1 MGPKG
6 PPRGP
11 PRGPPKPTK
20 PAVPQPKYDPNVGV
34 GRNFRHTTKHGT
46 ADRWEVVD
54 RRPILIGGG
63 VVFLFLILGVAFYIG
78 KLMKK
83 DQIEQLKMAAE
94 KKEAPKFK
102 IPPPQGPTEVPIV
115 KTEDLTKRE

>member
-1 MGPKG
+1 ME
-6 PPRGP
+6 
-11 PRGPPKPTK
+11 TTY
-20 PAVPQPKYDPNVGV
+20 QPKYDPNIGV

-63 VVFLFLILGVAFYIG
+63 VIFLLLILGVAFYIG

-83 DQIEQLKMAAE
+83 DQMEQLKMAAE
-94 KKEAPKFK
+94 KKEQPKFK
-102 IPPPQGPTEVPIV
+102 VPPPQGPIEAEVH
-115 KTEDLTKRE
+115 K

>member
-63 VVFLFLILGVAFYIG
+63 VVFLLLILGVAFYIG

-94 KKEAPKFK
+94 KKEQPKFK
-102 IPPPQGPTEVPIV
+102 VPPHRGLLKCQSKKLKIWR
-115 KTEDLTKRE
+115 K